1 MAAPPCP
8 LEFITFAEQLADR
21 ARLSVLEHFREDLAV
36 DEKSDLTPVTAADR
50 ETESALRGL
59 IQDTYPEHG
68 ILGEEY
74 PALNP
79 DAELLW
85 VLDPIDGT
93 KSFITGSPMFGTLIA
108 LAQGG
113 RPLLGIIDMPVLDER
128 WVGARGFPTRF
139 HERRGTRSVATRPCA
154 DLSDAYLRTMTPDAF
169 DGEARHAGF
178 QNLLRGTRM
187 TLYGG
192 DCYSF
197 GQVASGGID
206 IVVENGLATYDFA
219 ALVPVVE
226 GAGGLMVD
234 CDGREITLD
243 SAGDVLALGDRQ
255 LLDPALRLLN
265 N

>member
-1 MAAPPCP
+1 M
-8 LEFITFAEQLADR
+8 
-21 ARLSVLEHFREDLAV
+21 
-36 DEKSDLTPVTAADR
+36 
-50 ETESALRGL
+50 
-59 IQDTYPEHG
+59 
-68 ILGEEY
+68 
-74 PALNP
+74 
-79 DAELLW
+79 
-85 VLDPIDGT
+85 
-93 KSFITGSPMFGTLIA
+93 
-108 LAQGG
+108 
-113 RPLLGIIDMPVLDER
+113 
-128 WVGARGFPTRF
+128 
-139 HERRGTRSVATRPCA
+139 ATRPCA
-154 DLSDAYLRTMTPDAF
+154 DLADAYLRTMTPDAF
-169 DGEARHAGF
+169 DGEARHLGF
-178 QNLLRGTRM
+178 QNLLRGARM

-234 CDGREITLD
+234 CDGREITLN